1 VSKHNDDNNKPMLS
15 DTEHLK
21 QKQYLAE
28 EKFNDEAYLSAINT
42 QRLIQELRNL
52 PIELEM
58 QNDELRRTKGEF

>member
-1 VSKHNDDNNKPMLS
+1 MSKHNDDNNKPMLS

-28 EKFNDEAYLSAINT
+28 ENFNDEAYLSAINT

>member
-1 VSKHNDDNNKPMLS
+1 MLS

-28 EKFNDEAYLSAINT
+28 ENFNDEAYLSAINT

>member
-1 VSKHNDDNNKPMLS
+1 MSKHNDDNNKPMLS

-28 EKFNDEAYLSAINT
+28 ENFNDEAYLSAINT

-58 QNDELRRTKGEF
+58 QNIYTF

>member
-28 EKFNDEAYLSAINT
+28 ENFNDEAYLSAINT